1 MSSEISATF
10 TGDLAAVLASMD
22 EGILVGDDSGQI
34 TFVNEAG
41 ARMVGFESPE
51 ALLATRQEELYAR
64 FQFVRADGMPL
75 PPAELPS
82 VRALAGE
89 TPPPTEV
96 RSRILPTGE
105 ERWAIVTSTPLF
117 DERGAVRQVVNVF
130 RNITSERRS
139 ERALRFLADASHML
153 GESLDYEATLHAVAH
168 LAVPD
173 LADGCTVEILEEN
186 GSVQRV
192 AVHTDLA
199 REALAERIRERFGLR
214 MDSPTGPGKAIRTG
228 RPVLVREFTDEL
240 YGGLTTD
247 EEHLRLFKAL
257 KYRSALSV
265 PLIARGRTLGA
276 LTLITAESGRV
287 FDDSDVALA
296 SELAHR
302 AALAVDNARLYR
314 EAQTALARKDEEA
327 RTSETLRRL
336 GASIASELDPHR
348 LAQLICDETVRACG
362 AVAGA
367 FQHALVDEQGDR
379 SMVAQSGPA
388 EALAALPVPRRGDP
402 FPMADWPSRHDDVS
416 AEPRFEAWRPTGE
429 PRVRSYL
436 AVPVTSRSGE
446 VVGGLFLGHPQK
458 GAFTS
463 AHEQLVADIASQAAV
478 ALENARLFQQL
489 RNTEAQS
496 RASEERLR
504 LALEAGRMGYF
515 DLELGTREAE
525 LSPRLLATFG
535 LPAALGL
542 ESFDAVLERV
552 HPDDRAGLMQRI
564 DQMQQEGW
572 TEDFFPY
579 RVVSPEGVR
588 YVESHSKLVRNGHG
602 DPARLLGVVV
612 DVTDRLQAEEQARRF
627 VGEQAARSEAEATRR
642 RISAILDSISEPL
655 FALDRDW
662 RFRFLNHRAEQMLG
676 KKREEV
682 LGRGAWEEPPFRMDP
697 TLLQQCDRAMVEGTT
712 VEFEAQL
719 PDGLW
724 YELHASPFD
733 EGLSIYLR
741 DITARKREHEVQ
753 QRLARYDALRA
764 DVSTAMSG
772 PGTLPDALQRCC
784 EGIVRHLG
792 MTTARIWT
800 LSVDGALLEL
810 AGSAGVDLR
819 TEGPI
824 HRVPIQDYDVNFYF
838 PDRKPYWTNDAGNSP
853 RVRERELV
861 RQQGI
866 VAFARYPL
874 FMGDQLIG
882 LLAMFSHK
890 PIPEDM
896 VPALSAI
903 SDALAQG
910 VKRRRAEL
918 ELEARAA
925 ELLRSNAELEQFAYV
940 ASHDLQEPLRMVAS
954 YTQLLS
960 RRYKGRLDKD
970 ADEFIG
976 FAVDGVTRMKRL
988 ISDLLAYSRVGT
1000 RAKEQVPVP
1009 LGDVLATVLENL
1021 RPTLEETGARVTT
1034 DPLPTVT
1041 GDSVQLEQLF
1051 QNLLGNALK
1060 FKGSA
1065 PPVVHVSAQQREREW
1080 VVGVR
1085 DNGIGIDPQYFQ
1097 RIFVIFQRLH
1107 GKDEYPGTGIGLAIC
1122 KKIVERH
1129 GGRIWV
1135 ESVPGEG
1142 ATFYFSFPL
1151 TSGEQTRSQRSA

>member
-1 MSSEISATF
+1 VLDGRVVAVRPGAVGSLLGIEVVAWFLGPPVSRVEVEV
-10 TGDLAAVLASMD
+10 TGGGEEDFRPGDRLLVQGSWRPDGGPPVIDRCRARTWTAGLAEAW
-22 EGILVGDDSGQI
+22 EGTVGRGGPDDG
-34 TFVNEAG
+34 AG
-41 ARMVGFESPE
+41 AAP
-51 ALLATRQEELYAR
+51 
-64 FQFVRADGMPL
+64 
-75 PPAELPS
+75 
-82 VRALAGE
+82 
-89 TPPPTEV
+89 
-96 RSRILPTGE
+96 
-105 ERWAIVTSTPLF
+105 
-117 DERGAVRQVVNVF
+117 
-130 RNITSERRS
+130 
-139 ERALRFLADASHML
+139 
-153 GESLDYEATLHAVAH
+153 
-168 LAVPD
+168 
-173 LADGCTVEILEEN
+173 
-186 GSVQRV
+186 
-192 AVHTDLA
+192 
-199 REALAERIRERFGLR
+199 
-214 MDSPTGPGKAIRTG
+214 
-228 RPVLVREFTDEL
+228 
-240 YGGLTTD
+240 
-247 EEHLRLFKAL
+247 
-257 KYRSALSV
+257 
-265 PLIARGRTLGA
+265 
-276 LTLITAESGRV
+276 
-287 FDDSDVALA
+287 
-296 SELAHR
+296 
-302 AALAVDNARLYR
+302 
-314 EAQTALARKDEEA
+314 
-327 RTSETLRRL
+327 
-336 GASIASELDPHR
+336 
-348 LAQLICDETVRACG
+348 
-362 AVAGA
+362 
-367 FQHALVDEQGDR
+367 
-379 SMVAQSGPA
+379 
-388 EALAALPVPRRGDP
+388 
-402 FPMADWPSRHDDVS
+402 
-416 AEPRFEAWRPTGE
+416 GE
-429 PRVRSYL
+429 P
-436 AVPVTSRSGE
+436 
-446 VVGGLFLGHPQK
+446 
-458 GAFTS
+458 
-463 AHEQLVADIASQAAV
+463 
-478 ALENARLFQQL
+478 
-489 RNTEAQS
+489 
-496 RASEERLR
+496 
-504 LALEAGRMGYF
+504 
-515 DLELGTREAE
+515 
-525 LSPRLLATFG
+525 
-535 LPAALGL
+535 
-542 ESFDAVLERV
+542 
-552 HPDDRAGLMQRI
+552 
-564 DQMQQEGW
+564 
-572 TEDFFPY
+572 
-579 RVVSPEGVR
+579 
-588 YVESHSKLVRNGHG
+588 
-602 DPARLLGVVV
+602 
-612 DVTDRLQAEEQARRF
+612 
-627 VGEQAARSEAEATRR
+627 
-642 RISAILDSISEPL
+642 
-655 FALDRDW
+655 
-662 RFRFLNHRAEQMLG
+662 
-676 KKREEV
+676 
-682 LGRGAWEEPPFRMDP
+682 
-697 TLLQQCDRAMVEGTT
+697 
-712 VEFEAQL
+712 
-719 PDGLW
+719 
-724 YELHASPFD
+724 
-733 EGLSIYLR
+733 
-741 DITARKREHEVQ
+741 
-753 QRLARYDALRA
+753 LARYDALRA